1 MACKQIVMRLYRF
14 CDVIYMK
21 NHYVFD
27 IVLNHETYSKKVL
40 LRWRTEVFYEIRLHI
55 YAWVLYFTDEAG
67 K

>member
-27 IVLNHETYSKKVL
+27 IVLNHGTYLKKSPIAMENGSIL
-40 LRWRTEVFYEIRLHI
+40 
-55 YAWVLYFTDEAG
+55 
-67 K
+67 